1 MASNGPVKPFL
12 IQKDDNGNFRL
23 TVRTTR
29 YNSIGYPI
37 VSSKLQDEVF
47 ETQSAAKSFARKNFN
62 AEAGEYATK

>member
-1 MASNGPVKPFL
+1 MANGPIKPFL
-12 IQKDDNGNFRL
+12 IQKDDEGNFRL

-37 VSSKLQDEVF
+37 VTAKLQDEVF
-47 ETQSAAKSFARKNFN
+47 ESQSAAKAFARQNFN